1 MVQSSSLL
9 NIRVFSY
16 LCQWLSQKC
25 ALMYDTFLNM
35 SGYVLGSC
43 ITINHFQDTYE
54 IYESLQIFVVLIV
67 ALVNIHGPNFF
78 VFSFLKYTHSGN
90 KLKKEKRVNLTV
102 ASCIFRCLVNR
113 KLKLL
118 LKVRAWFIL
127 LYIHSSLTWNT
138 TILMQL
144 HWFNHKGPD
153 VYICI
158 YSFTEN
164 IYFL

>member
-102 ASCIFRCLVNR
+102 ASCIFRCLVKKERNVACR
-113 KLKLL
+113 PH
-118 LKVRAWFIL
+118 AS
-127 LYIHSSLTWNT
+127 Y
-138 TILMQL
+138 QL
-144 HWFNHKGPD
+144 HQELCQVSHLMVIK
-153 VYICI
+153 
-158 YSFTEN
+158 SHSTS
-164 IYFL
+164 